1 MKVKME
7 NEREIDG
14 WRKRLQR
21 IVRQRRKKRYVEIE

>member
-7 NEREIDG
+7 NERKIDG